1 MKTAQLIIRI
11 LFGAILL
18 FGSIPYFLNLF
29 PEPELTGNFK
39 LFNEGIN
46 AAIYLMPLVKTF
58 ELICGIALIL
68 NRFTLLA
75 TVLIFPISVNIL
87 CVNLFL
93 APQEGL
99 ILGLF
104 IILANLFLIYQHKEY
119 FKPLFVPRAR

>member
-46 AAIYLMPLVKTF
+46 AAIYLMPLVKTL

-87 CVNLFL
+87 CVNIFL
-93 APQEGL
+93 APQGL

-104 IILANLFLIYQHKEY
+104 IILANLFLIYQNKEY
-119 FKPLFVPRAR
+119 FKPLLVSKVR